1 MKKYLLTSAAALAF
15 CGLFTSCT
23 HDFDNDGG
31 SAAENSVMKTYEQAF
46 ITAFGQPDPNN
57 EWGFGTSVKAATRG
71 TRADLFNFSLPSNPT
86 FKDKDNIVEPTI
98 SGVYNTVADAT
109 NARVTVVDATNKQN
123 FNVESNK
130 SYAINSNSSLSNL
143 GNVSN
148 TVIYITENMTFN
160 MSLNQNANNTV
171 VITNGITVTVNS
183 INQNQTYYVAEG
195 ATLIFPYDIS
205 VERGFHLFM
214 GSGSTVN
221 TQNMTI
227 KGVNPTSSIKNNG
240 GTLNIGTE
248 QNKKTLTLENGVT
261 LWNEGTVNVYQEFKM
276 VNNNSAVY
284 NAPGHTITIPGLTIN
299 NNNNLI
305 VNDGTFTINGDIEL
319 RNVNAEVVNN
329 GNLSGTSLT
338 LVAGGKFHNIGTTT
352 IAGKTTVDNNNS
364 IGGEWKNEGTF
375 ITEDFEI
382 KAFAQKVWNCC
393 KMIVHKANDTGI
405 FKIYGEFVLDRGA
418 SITTDNV
425 DWVNKSNVYMNGLS
439 LFKVKETFDSDN
451 KDRNCGIHAMADEW
465 AVLKAKSIVQRN
477 NTNDQFRMAYYGNL
491 WVDTQSHFP
500 IWYKDDKTDQPNYK
514 FFGNAKFGHEGDA
527 GCPFIP
533 VDNIKNCT
541 PGYGRDPEPE
551 PSSDIIRV
559 ICEDLS
565 VRESTDWDF
574 NDAVFDVQLLGE
586 NSKVKIT
593 LLAAGGTLPL
603 TVAGEEVHGKFKEFN
618 PDLGISTGTMLSTGN
633 SNSTNKYD
641 YINCTA
647 PYYIIDNMYGSTVL
661 EVAKNIP
668 VQVQKLV
675 NGKKTWV
682 TLECKKGKAT
692 AKVAVNDTFEWCDER
707 YHINSKYLYHDALG
721 NDYGGFTF
729 FVRGVFDANE
739 WYNYK
744 GPITDEMRQEYTGQ

>member
-1 MKKYLLTSAAALAF
+1 MQQPLLSAGF
-15 CGLFTSCT
+15 W
-23 HDFDNDGG
+23 G